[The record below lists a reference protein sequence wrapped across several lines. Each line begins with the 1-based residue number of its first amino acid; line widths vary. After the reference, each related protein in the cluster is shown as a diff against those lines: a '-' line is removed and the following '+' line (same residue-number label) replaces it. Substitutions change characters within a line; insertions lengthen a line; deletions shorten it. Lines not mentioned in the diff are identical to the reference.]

1 MAEEVVISSMRE
13 ASEVAEDAKV
23 ADVKSLFDTHV
34 NNGKVVLVVEGADDK
49 EVYEKVM
56 DAASVCIY
64 VDCNCDKHLVILK
77 ALNSRYGNRLLA
89 IKDADFDRLDGT
101 LPQYSNMVLTDTHD
115 MEGMIVEVCLPELQ
129 GEDAERCKNI
139 NLEDI
144 YSELEDIS
152 YLKWFNHTNHCGI
165 NFSDVTLD
173 LDIAAYFNACVA
185 NTNNV
190 VSVSLVD
197 MYAFK
202 AAHIGV
208 AEKDL
213 CNGHDLFERIYVR
226 AKAAKVSNF
235 AKKPFFRRLRR
246 AYPGDKFVNTSLYQD
261 IRKWETVNG
270 HVVLAAV
277 VIT

>member
-34 NNGKVVLVVEGADDK
+34 NDGKVVLVVEGADDK
-49 EVYEKVM
+49 DVYEKVT
-56 DAASVCIY
+56 DASSVCIY
-64 VDCNCDKHLVILK
+64 VDCNCDKHLVILN
-77 ALNSRYGNRLLA
+77 ALNKRYGNRLLA
-89 IKDADFDRLDGT
+89 IKDADFDRLDGI
-101 LPQYSNMVLTDTHD
+101 LPPYTNLVLTDTHD
-115 MEGMIVEVCLPELQ
+115 MEGMIVEECLPELQ
-129 GEDAERCKNI
+129 GEDADRCENI
-139 NLEDI
+139 NLSDI

-165 NFSDVTLD
+165 NFEDVPLD
-173 LDIAAYFNACVA
+173 LDIKAYFNACVA

-190 VSVSLVD
+190 VGVSLAD
-197 MYAFK
+197 MYLFK
-202 AAHIGV
+202 TTHQGV
-208 AEKDL
+208 SEKDL

-246 AYPGDKFVNTSLYQD
+246 AYPGFKFVNTSLYQE
-261 IRKWETVNG
+261 IRKWEAANG
-270 HVVLAAV
+270 HVILVAA
-277 VIT
+277 

>member
-34 NNGKVVLVVEGADDK
+34 NDGKVVLVVEGADDK
-49 EVYEKVM
+49 EVYEKVT
-56 DAASVCIY
+56 DASSVCIY
-64 VDCNCDKHLVILK
+64 VDCNCDKHIVILN
-77 ALNSRYGNRLLA
+77 ALNSRYGDRLLA
-89 IKDADFDRLDGT
+89 IKDADFDRLDGR
-101 LPQYSNMVLTDTHD
+101 LSPYSNLVLTDTHD
-115 MEGMIVEVCLPELQ
+115 MEGMIVEECLPELQ
-129 GEDAERCKNI
+129 GEDAERCENI
-139 NLEDI
+139 NLGDI
-144 YSELEDIS
+144 YCELEDIS

-165 NFSDVTLD
+165 NFSDSTLD
-173 LDIAAYFNACVA
+173 LDITAYFNACIA
-185 NTNNV
+185 NTNNI
-190 VSVSLVD
+190 VSVSLAD

-202 AAHIGV
+202 AAHQGV

-226 AKAAKVSNF
+226 AKSAIVSNF

-261 IRKWETVNG
+261 IRKWEAANG
-270 HVVLAAV
+270 HVILQ
-277 VIT
+277 